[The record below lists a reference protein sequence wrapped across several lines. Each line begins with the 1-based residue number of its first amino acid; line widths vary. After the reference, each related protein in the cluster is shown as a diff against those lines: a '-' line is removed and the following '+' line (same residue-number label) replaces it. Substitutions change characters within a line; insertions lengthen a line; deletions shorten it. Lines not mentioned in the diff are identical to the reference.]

1 MGEIELKAVV
11 FDMDGT
17 LFDSEGV
24 YDEVFDH
31 WMWQHKIPKPVQA
44 KINAAL
50 LPGITWD
57 EVFAIVNQMT
67 NKKFNAQIERE
78 KLSDQII
85 QYVLDVG
92 VNMKPG
98 ARAAVEKLAQRYQL
112 GICTSSIRRVA
123 ERVLRHHGMFEYF
136 QVLTA
141 VDDITYPKPNPEP
154 YAHSMAA
161 LKVEPEETIVV
172 EDSLTGA
179 RSGAA
184 AGAYVY
190 VIPHPNFKPEQ
201 FVNLAQVVFSFDEI
215 LNELL

>member
-1 MGEIELKAVV
+1 MAEIELKAVV

-31 WMWQHKIPKPVQA
+31 WMWQQKIPKPLQE

-57 EVFAIVNQMT
+57 EVFVVVNKMT
-67 NKKFNAQIERE
+67 GKKFKPDIERE
-78 KLSDQII
+78 RLSDQII
-85 QYVLDVG
+85 RYVLDVG
-92 VNMKPG
+92 IQMKPG
-98 ARAAVEKLAQRYQL
+98 ARQAVEQLAQRYRL
-112 GICTSSIRRVA
+112 GICTSSLRRVA
-123 ERVLRHHGMFEYF
+123 ERILRHHGMFEYF

-141 VDDITYPKPNPEP
+141 VDDVTYPKPHPEP
-154 YAHSMAA
+154 YTHSMLA
-161 LKVEPEETIVV
+161 LQVLPEETIVI
-172 EDSLTGA
+172 EDSLAGVK
-179 RSGAA
+179 SGAA

-201 FVNLAQVVFSFDEI
+201 FVNLAQVTFSFDDI
-215 LNELL
+215 LKELL